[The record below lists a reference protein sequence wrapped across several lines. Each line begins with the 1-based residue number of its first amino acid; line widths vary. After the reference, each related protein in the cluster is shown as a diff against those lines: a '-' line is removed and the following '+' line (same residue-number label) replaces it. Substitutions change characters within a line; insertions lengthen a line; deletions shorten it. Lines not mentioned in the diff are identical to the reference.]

1 MNKAELVNAV
11 HGAGV
16 GLASRAAAERAVNAV
31 FEAVRKGLKKGGR
44 VQIVGFGT
52 FVARKRPP
60 RTVRNPKTGQ
70 PVKIGARWSV
80 TLKAGKALKAS
91 L

>member
-11 HGAGV
+11 LGAGV
-16 GLASRAAAERAVNAV
+16 GLESKAAAERAVNAV
-31 FEAVRKGLKKGGR
+31 FDAVSKGLKKGGR

-52 FVARKRPP
+52 FASRKRPP
-60 RTVRNPKTGQ
+60 RMVRNPRTGES
-70 PVKIGARWSV
+70 VKIGARWAV
-80 TLKAGKALKAS
+80 AFKAGKALKDS

>member
-11 HGAGV
+11 LEAGV
-16 GLASRAAAERAVNAV
+16 GLESRAGAERAVNAV
-31 FEAVRKGLKKGGR
+31 FAAIQAGLKKEGR
-44 VQIVGFGT
+44 VQVVGFGT

-80 TLKAGKALKAS
+80 TLKAGKALKDS